1 MLQLYI
7 VSEAV
12 QPLKPLGTVAAASVV
27 KVEEKVVPV
36 MSVVKPQFSKT
47 EAKILSVS
55 DSDGDGSDT
64 QNEMNEDDSKHGKL
78 LRPPH

>member
-12 QPLKPLGTVAAASVV
+12 KPLKPLGTTVAAASVV

-36 MSVVKPQFSKT
+36 MTVVKPQFSKT

-64 QNEMNEDDSKHGKL
+64 QNEMHKDDSKLGK
-78 LRPPH
+78 